1 MHRLIPAEIIAKKR
15 DGAALDS
22 GEWEAFLHGFLRG
35 EVAEYQVA
43 ALLMA
48 VWFRGMTPQE
58 TRAVTRIL
66 MESGELWE
74 WPPDGPVGDK
84 HSTGGVGDKVSLVLA
99 PVAAACGVRVPMV
112 SGRGLAH
119 TGGTLDKLES
129 IPGFRTELAR
139 DDFERLLSRV
149 GFAMGGQ
156 TGAFAPLD
164 RELYALRDV
173 TGTVESIPLI
183 VSSIMSKKLAEGLDA
198 LVLDVKWGDGAFIPE
213 RERAEELARAMIAVG
228 EEFGVR
234 TEALLT
240 DMGEPLGRTV
250 GHALE
255 VRESILAMRGEPA
268 DPRFAAVTV
277 ALTARLLVA
286 TGIDPNEE
294 SAARRA
300 EAAIAG
306 GDALERFRDCVEAQ
320 GGDPRVADDPDRLP
334 AAPVRRTL
342 ETLTAGG
349 LAALPARAVGQA
361 LVALGGGRRTKDATI
376 DPAVGFEL
384 PLNVGDEAPPG

>member
-1 MHRLIPAEIIAKKR
+1 
-15 DGAALDS
+15 
-22 GEWEAFLHGFLRG
+22 
-35 EVAEYQVA
+35 
-43 ALLMA
+43 MA
-48 VWFRGMTPQE
+48 VWFRGMAPEE

-66 MESGELWE
+66 MDSGERWE
-74 WPPDGPVGDK
+74 WASDGPVGDK

-99 PVAAACGVRVPMV
+99 PAAAACGVRVPMV

-129 IPGFRTELAR
+129 IPGFRTELTRA
-139 DDFERLLSRV
+139 DFERLLARV

-156 TGAFAPLD
+156 TSAFAPLD

-198 LVLDVKWGDGAFIPE
+198 LVLDVKWGNGAFISE

-240 DMGEPLGRTV
+240 DMEEPLGRTV

-255 VRESILAMRGEPA
+255 VREAIDMMRGEPS

-286 TGIDPNEE
+286 TGIEPDEDA
-294 SAARRA
+294 AARRV

-306 GDALERFRDCVEAQ
+306 GDALDRFRACVEAQ
-320 GGDPRVADDPDRLP
+320 GGDPRAVDDPELLP
-334 AAPVRRTL
+334 TAPVRRTL
-342 ETLTAGG
+342 EAPTAAH

-361 LVALGGGRRTKDATI
+361 LIALGGGRRTKTDAI
-376 DPAVGFEL
+376 DPAAGFEL
-384 PLNVGDEAPPG
+384 LFNIGDEVPRGAPWCTIHARTDPDADQAQATMESIVEWSEAPVAPGPPVTARLEP